1 MLPPVTTE
9 TAPRSITV
17 VERPK
22 SVQTNIAIVRLGIDR
37 RDPDYL
43 KLAVTNDILGVGA
56 AGRLFMR
63 LREEKSYTYGAYNT
77 LDASEYRGVIAGSSE
92 IRTAVTEGALD
103 ESFHEF
109 TRLGAE
115 RVSDEELE
123 RYRHAMV
130 PSFALSLESPQSL
143 MSYVFTRVSNGF
155 PAQYQ
160 RGGRLHAM
168 RAHVLQRSD
177 SF

>member
-1 MLPPVTTE
+1 MHDFYVGLT
-9 TAPRSITV
+9 TAPR
-17 VERPK
+17 
-22 SVQTNIAIVRLGIDR
+22 NA
-37 RDPDYL
+37 
-43 KLAVTNDILGVGA
+43 
-56 AGRLFMR
+56 
-63 LREEKSYTYGAYNT
+63 
-77 LDASEYRGVIAGSSE
+77 
-92 IRTAVTEGALD
+92 
-103 ESFHEF
+103 
-109 TRLGAE
+109 AE